1 MPDAA
6 AALTAE
12 RDDRIL
18 HLRFD
23 DGGRNVFTL
32 PLARELLDRIR
43 AAEAD
48 PAIAT
53 LVLEG
58 NERALSV
65 GLDTGTVL
73 AGGAEA
79 DALLGTMG
87 EILRRLYLSRLR
99 SVVIASGH
107 AVAAGAMLLLVA
119 DVRIGIAPGGRVG
132 LSEVGVGL
140 PVPAAT
146 QQLVRDRIAVPH
158 QYETAALA
166 RLHDYET
173 ARRIGFLDALLPAR
187 EEASA
192 LATEEGA
199 RLAALDEQAYLT
211 TKRGLR
217 RAYADLVDAR

>member
-6 AALTAE
+6 ASITAE
-12 RDDRIL
+12 QDDRIL
-18 HLRFD
+18 RLSVD

-32 PLARELLDRIR
+32 PLARELHDRIR

-48 PAIAT
+48 SAITT

-58 NERALSV
+58 NGRALSV

-87 EILRRLYLSRLR
+87 EILRLLYLSRLR

-119 DVRIGIAPGGRVG
+119 DTRIGIAPGGRVG

-146 QQLVRDRIAVPH
+146 QQLVRDRIAVPY
-158 QYETAALA
+158 QYESTALA

-173 ARRIGFLDALLPAR
+173 ARRIGFLDALVATR
-187 EEASA
+187 EEAST
-192 LATEEGA
+192 LATEEGT

-217 RAYADLVDAR
+217 RAYADLVDGR